1 MNSKNLLILIIF
13 VFKNVFC
20 LGQKDINIKLNFSE
34 GSYPLALSLWI
45 EGKVSFDMSYFKGV
59 PDSIKTKRILYLD
72 LNDLQGVFDRY
83 IKGKMRKNDYD
94 LMKAIDTS
102 EFSKTSIRHGI
113 FILSGFYKGDKIII
127 SDSNNNGDFSDDK
140 SFTFLKTN
148 YKTKENFH
156 LLDSKYLTTF
166 RYDFFEKK
174 QQKVVSKYIK
184 VELLANNPF
193 TYSGK
198 NAKDTEFDF
207 FVRLAENRKA
217 QISINGKCYELIVS
231 AAPGSLDDYE
241 YDYGLYIDT
250 CNYNFNRKYNSEEII
265 HKNQKFKMGEYY
277 YQATINRFGDSINLK
292 NYGKNQFREINRNRT
307 LEGIVNKV
315 DLLEYKG
322 KYLIIDFWGTWC
334 QPCIRSLHHIK
345 EINEFIDRSKIE
357 LIGVAFD
364 VDKKRVQRHLN
375 TNGYKWTNAFEHMG
389 KMNNFNSLVK
399 ELNISIFPTTILVDN
414 EGRILEESLPVD
426 DIYRLKEIL
435 SKHIK

>member
-166 RYDFFEKK
+166 RYESR
-174 QQKVVSKYIK
+174 V
-184 VELLANNPF
+184 A
-193 TYSGK
+193 GK
-198 NAKDTEFDF
+198 
-207 FVRLAENRKA
+207 
-217 QISINGKCYELIVS
+217 
-231 AAPGSLDDYE
+231 
-241 YDYGLYIDT
+241 
-250 CNYNFNRKYNSEEII
+250 
-265 HKNQKFKMGEYY
+265 
-277 YQATINRFGDSINLK
+277 
-292 NYGKNQFREINRNRT
+292 
-307 LEGIVNKV
+307 
-315 DLLEYKG
+315 
-322 KYLIIDFWGTWC
+322 
-334 QPCIRSLHHIK
+334 
-345 EINEFIDRSKIE
+345 
-357 LIGVAFD
+357 
-364 VDKKRVQRHLN
+364 
-375 TNGYKWTNAFEHMG
+375 
-389 KMNNFNSLVK
+389 
-399 ELNISIFPTTILVDN
+399 
-414 EGRILEESLPVD
+414 
-426 DIYRLKEIL
+426 
-435 SKHIK
+435 